1 MSDPALMTAETLLT
15 LYASGRLSPVEAL
28 QAVTARIAARNP
40 ALNTFV
46 VMNPAA
52 LAAARESEARW
63 QAGRPIGAL
72 DGVPCTV
79 KDLIDLAGFPT
90 RRGSRT
96 TSAAPVAQDAPT
108 VMGLKAA
115 GAVIIGKTTTTEFGW
130 KSPGD
135 CPLNGITRNPWNPA
149 HTPGGS
155 SSGAG
160 AAAAAGFGPLHLGT
174 DAGGSVRIPAAWCG
188 VVGLK
193 PSFGRVPQWPLGAFA
208 NVAVAGPLT
217 RSVHDAAL
225 MFSAL
230 ARFDRRDPFCLP
242 DDARDWSDGLE
253 DGVRGWRIGVLRVPG
268 FAAPLDESGREAVE
282 EAAARLQREGAEVE
296 DVNPELPDIRA
307 IFSRV
312 WGVALARAVSG
323 VPEASRALLDPGLL
337 LVAAALAGMSAEA
350 MMEAEAMRIAAAH
363 SMARLHQSY
372 DLLLC
377 PTVPQPAPLVD
388 APLDDPM
395 QALWTAWAPWTF
407 LFNLTRQPAISV
419 PMGLDAQGLPR
430 SVQLAAAL
438 YRDDLVLRGARA
450 VERQGDVIQ
459 LAP

>member
-1 MSDPALMTAETLLT
+1 MTAETMH
-15 LYASGRLSPVEAL
+15 AAFAAGQLSPVEVL
-28 QAVTARIAARNP
+28 QAVTARIAAANP
-40 ALNTFV
+40 ALNAFV
-46 VMNPAA
+46 VMNPGA

-63 QAGRPIGAL
+63 LAGQPIGPL

-79 KDLIDLAGFPT
+79 KDLVDLAGFST

-96 TSAAPVAQDAPT
+96 TSAAPVEEDAPISAN
-108 VMGLKAA
+108 LKAA

-135 CPLNGITRNPWNPA
+135 CPLNGITRNPWNTA

-155 SSGAG
+155 SAGAG

-225 MFSAL
+225 MLGAL
-230 ARFDRRDPFCLP
+230 ARFDWRDPFCLP
-242 DDARDWSDGLE
+242 AEPRDWPRDWTVGLE
-253 DGVRGWRIGVLRVPG
+253 DGVHGWRVGLLRAPG
-268 FAAPLDESGREAVE
+268 FAAPLDTTGQAALTEAATRLEQAGAVVE
-282 EAAARLQREGAEVE
+282 EIAP
-296 DVNPELPDIRA
+296 DLPDTRA
-307 IFSRV
+307 VFSRV
-312 WGVALARAVSG
+312 WGVALARAVAG
-323 VPEASRALLDPGLL
+323 VPESSRGLLDPGLIQ
-337 LVAAALAGMSAEA
+337 VAKAMAGTSADAMMAAEA
-350 MMEAEAMRIAAAH
+350 ARIAAAH
-363 SMARLHQSY
+363 AMARVHQTY
-372 DLLLC
+372 DLVLC
-377 PTVPQPAPLVD
+377 PTVPQSAPRVD
-388 APLDDPM
+388 APVPDPLH
-395 QALWTAWAPWTF
+395 ALWTEWAPWTF

-419 PMGLDAQGLPR
+419 PMGRDANGLPR
-430 SVQLAAAL
+430 AVQLAAAL

-450 VERQGDVIQ
+450 IERLGEPT
-459 LAP
+459 LPASE